1 VKVTIVGGGSSM
13 FVPGLLRR
21 FLRSPS
27 FRGGLLTLMDVDGG
41 RLAVMDALARRLVES
56 ERSDLAVESTLDRR
70 EALADADFVIVAI
83 SVGGMAAWAQDI
95 EIPARHGVFMHIADS
110 IGPGGIMRAFRHVP
124 VMAAI
129 AEECAEVAPDA
140 WILNY
145 TNPATV
151 NTMAL
156 LTVPGV
162 RSLSLCSCTMYAT
175 DRDWL
180 AEQAGVAPDELMLPP
195 LVGGINH
202 CAGIVELR
210 ARDGRD
216 LLPEVRTRATEPVVR
231 FALDAYGVFP
241 YCWAHWVE
249 FYPQLQRLEEPY
261 AGRAQGLAM
270 RYGRRIYDM
279 EEQGRRASR
288 WEELA
293 AEWTQEGSPTEVS
306 LAALPEG
313 PEDQGI
319 EVVDLIDAIVQH
331 QNRVFILNLPNGN
344 AIPNLPEDSV
354 VEVLALAGGYGVRAL
369 QTGPLPEALA
379 AHLRQHLACQQA
391 TLEAG
396 LSGDRESALQALLLD
411 PLVSATLDLDGTVA
425 LLDDLLEANAPHLP
439 AFGAAERARSSLA

>member
-1 VKVTIVGGGSSM
+1 
-13 FVPGLLRR
+13 
-21 FLRSPS
+21 
-27 FRGGLLTLMDVDGG
+27 
-41 RLAVMDALARRLVES
+41 
-56 ERSDLAVESTLDRR
+56 
-70 EALADADFVIVAI
+70 
-83 SVGGMAAWAQDI
+83 
-95 EIPARHGVFMHIADS
+95 
-110 IGPGGIMRAFRHVP
+110 
-124 VMAAI
+124 
-129 AEECAEVAPDA
+129 
-140 WILNY
+140 
-145 TNPATV
+145 
-151 NTMAL
+151 
-156 LTVPGV
+156 
-162 RSLSLCSCTMYAT
+162 MYAT

-331 QNRVFILNLPNGN
+331 QNRVFILNLPNGS
-344 AIPNLPEDSV
+344 AISNLPEDSV